1 MRDQRATHDDA
12 APAGRRG
19 FMEALACW
27 IAAGVGL
34 VLGRKRTPSPTRSR
48 PRAPGPRE
56 LELSEADLFGPHDLA
71 G

>member
-1 MRDQRATHDDA
+1 MHDKDP
-12 APAGRRG
+12 PAGRRG
-19 FMEALACW
+19 FMEALACS

-34 VLGRKRTPSPTRSR
+34 VLGRKRTPSRARKR
-48 PRAPGPRE
+48 PRARGPRE